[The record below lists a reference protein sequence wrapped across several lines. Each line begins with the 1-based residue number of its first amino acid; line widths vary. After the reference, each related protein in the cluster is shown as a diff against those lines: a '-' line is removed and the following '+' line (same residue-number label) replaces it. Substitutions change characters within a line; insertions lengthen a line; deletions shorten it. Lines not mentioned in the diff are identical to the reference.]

1 MKKICLFFVFLS
13 FAVSAQTVTIKGLL
27 KDAVT
32 NEPIISASIG
42 VKNSAIGT
50 ISNEEGNFQLTL
62 PKNAAVL
69 ISFLGYKT
77 ETIPAADFGSE
88 VKTIA
93 LQTDEQMLEEV
104 VISKIPIEKML
115 ENLIVTS
122 MARFNK
128 PIILNTYYRE
138 FVKINGKYSKFSDG
152 LLDYH
157 ISGSVK
163 RNKSDLIVKQS
174 RTAQLFTDDELK
186 EDELIDFDSFVNV
199 QQGVTYNYDFTF
211 LKKILLDHDNY
222 EDYELELKSK
232 KDSSG
237 KELFAINFEPKPD
250 SGAIYKGA
258 IVFDPDSKLIYDID
272 VDMIPGEKNFK
283 EHNLL
288 VARVT
293 FMGNK
298 VKTGYKL
305 VGNNYILS
313 YSSRFNKLRITMKK
327 RKYDKTIE
335 SKSDIIVTDLH
346 VDDLTYNKKEI
357 YKEKDLYA
365 RGNKYSD
372 KFWLKNNSLVLT
384 TAEQQI
390 INELE
395 KAASATQR

>member
-1 MKKICLFFVFLS
+1 MKKICLLFVFLN
-13 FAVSAQTVTIKGLL
+13 FVATAQNVTVKGFL
-27 KDAVT
+27 KDVVT
-32 NEPIISASIG
+32 NEPVISASIG

-62 PKNAAVL
+62 PKNAEVL

-77 ETIPAADFGSE
+77 VTIPAADFGAD
-88 VKTIA
+88 VKTIT
-93 LQTDEQMLEEV
+93 LETDEQILEEV

-115 ENLIVTS
+115 ENLIATS

-163 RNKSDLIVKQS
+163 RSKSDLIVKQS
-174 RTAQLFTDDELK
+174 RTAQLFTTDELEDDEL
-186 EDELIDFDSFVNV
+186 LDFDSFVNV
-199 QQGVTYNYDFTF
+199 QEGITYNYDFTF
-211 LKKILLDHDNY
+211 LKKVLLDGDHYKN
-222 EDYELELKSK
+222 YELELKSK
-232 KDSSG
+232 KDSNG
-237 KELFAINFEPKPD
+237 KELFVINFEPKTD
-250 SGAIYKGA
+250 SGAIYKGS
-258 IVFDPDSKLIYDID
+258 IVFDPETKLIFDID
-272 VDMIPGEKNFK
+272 INLAPGIKNFK

-288 VARVT
+288 IARVT
-293 FMGNK
+293 FMGNS
-298 VKTGYKL
+298 VKSAYKM

-313 YSSRFNKLRITMKK
+313 YCSRYNKLRITMKK

-346 VDDLTYNKKEI
+346 VDDLNYNKKDV
-357 YKEKDLYA
+357 YKEKGLYA

-390 INELE
+390 INDLE
-395 KAASATQR
+395 KASVTIPQ

>member
-1 MKKICLFFVFLS
+1 MKKICLLFVFLS
-13 FAVSAQTVTIKGLL
+13 FAAPAQTVTVRGFL
-27 KDAVT
+27 KDATT
-32 NEPIISASIG
+32 NQPVISASVG

-50 ISNEEGNFQLTL
+50 ISNEEGNFQLSL
-62 PKNAAVL
+62 PENAEVV
-69 ISFLGYKT
+69 ISFLGYKPIA
-77 ETIPAADFGSE
+77 IPAADFGLD

-93 LQTDEQMLEEV
+93 LQIDEQILEEV

-174 RTAQLFTDDELK
+174 RTAQLFTNDELK
-186 EDELIDFDSFVNV
+186 EDEMIDFDSFVNV
-199 QQGVTYNYDFTF
+199 QHGVTYNYDFTF
-211 LKKILLDHDNY
+211 IKKILLDGDRYENY
-222 EDYELELKSK
+222 DLELKSK
-232 KDSSG
+232 KSKDG
-237 KELFAINFEPKPD
+237 KELFAINFEPKTD
-250 SGAIYKGA
+250 SGAIYKGS
-258 IVFDPDSKLIYDID
+258 IVFDPEAKLIFDID
-272 VDMIPGEKNFK
+272 IDLISENLKFK
-283 EHNLL
+283 ERNIL

-293 FMGNK
+293 FMGNTIK
-298 VKTGYKL
+298 AGYKL

-365 RGNKYSD
+365 RGNKYTD
-372 KFWLKNNSLVLT
+372 KFWLENNSLVLT
-384 TAEQQI
+384 TGEQQI

-395 KAASATQR
+395 KAATAGSK

>member
-1 MKKICLFFVFLS
+1 MKKICLLFVFLN
-13 FAVSAQTVTIKGLL
+13 FAATAQTITVKGFL

-32 NEPIISASIG
+32 NEPVISASIG

-62 PKNAAVL
+62 PKNAEVL
-69 ISFLGYKT
+69 ISFLGYKPVA
-77 ETIPAADFGSE
+77 IPASEFGSD

-93 LQTDEQMLEEV
+93 LQIDEQMLEEV
-104 VISKIPIEKML
+104 VISKIPVEKML
-115 ENLIVTS
+115 ENIIVTS

-128 PIILNTYYRE
+128 PIILDTYYRE

-163 RNKSDLIVKQS
+163 KNKSDLIVKQS
-174 RTAQLFTDDELK
+174 RTAQLFTNDELK
-186 EDELIDFDSFVNV
+186 DDELIDFDSFVNV
-199 QQGVTYNYDFTF
+199 QQGITYNYDFTL
-211 LKKILLDHDNY
+211 LKKILLDQDNY
-222 EDYELELKSK
+222 ENYDLELKSK

-237 KELFAINFEPKPD
+237 KELFAINFEPKAD
-250 SGAIYKGA
+250 SNVIYKGSV
-258 IVFDPDSKLIYDID
+258 VFDPETKLIFEIDINL
-272 VDMIPGEKNFK
+272 IAGNLKFK
-283 EHNLL
+283 EHNIL

-293 FMGNK
+293 FMGN
-298 VKTGYKL
+298 TINAGYKL

-365 RGNKYSD
+365 RGNKYTD

-384 TAEQQI
+384 TAEQQVI
-390 INELE
+390 DALE
-395 KAASATQR
+395 KASSTTQQ